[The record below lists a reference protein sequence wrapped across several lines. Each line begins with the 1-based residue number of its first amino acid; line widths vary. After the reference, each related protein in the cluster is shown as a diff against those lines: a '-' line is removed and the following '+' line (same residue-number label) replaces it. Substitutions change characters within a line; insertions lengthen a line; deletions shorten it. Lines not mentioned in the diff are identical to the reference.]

1 MKGERG
7 ERYSW
12 LMFGLYSVM
21 SQVKPQWGRKRKPFC
36 WVLRNQMKHWKVHRQ
51 AYTEGIFPGSLLNS
65 LLFCDK
71 VVINLE
77 AASPAT
83 QGQSQGQQR
92 AEEPERTC
100 GIQSRG
106 WDLCIHSLCQ
116 QLLVR
121 VPHSR
126 CYTNGIGQCLAR
138 QSP

>member
-77 AASPAT
+77 AASPALKAKAKASK
-83 QGQSQGQQR
+83 GQRSLKGLV
-92 AEEPERTC
+92 ESSHGD
-100 GIQSRG
+100 GI
-106 WDLCIHSLCQ
+106 CVFIHS
-116 QLLVR
+116 V
-121 VPHSR
+121 SK
-126 CYTNGIGQCLAR
+126 Y
-138 QSP
+138 